1 MLILL
6 DIDGVMVPANLWKR
20 LEFLSDG
27 FPMFSDKA
35 VRALKKI
42 ISETDA
48 TILLTSSHKSKYNTH
63 RWREIF
69 QSRGINTINI
79 NQLPDN
85 YSELNRKDEILRWY
99 QSQQDQGE
107 NFVII
112 DDDKLLNDL
121 PPDIKSNLVLTSPSV
136 GLTDELA
143 NDAIDILNKKSLSHS

>member
-6 DIDGVMVPANLWKR
+6 DIDGVMVPANIWKKP
-20 LEFLSDG
+20 EFLNDG
-27 FPMFSDKA
+27 FPMFSNKA
-35 VRALKKI
+35 IHALQKI
-42 ISETDA
+42 ISKTDA
-48 TILLTSSHKSKYNTH
+48 TILLTTSHKSKYNTR

-69 QSRGINTINI
+69 QSRGIDAIDI

-99 QSQQDQGE
+99 QSKADLSE

-121 PPDIKSNLVLTSPSV
+121 PPIIKSNLVLTSPSV

-143 NDAIDILNKKSLSHS
+143 DNAIEILNNKSLSHS